1 MAEESEK
8 TSLKQLLQGM
18 NTPAVQFLQ
27 GTVISASPLKI
38 QMVNDENL
46 IIGPNIT
53 IVPWQLTDYETELTP
68 IEWFTDASSGGSG
81 EAAYAS
87 HSHSITGRKKVIIHN
102 SLKVGDKVHVLAF
115 NNGKQYFVLD
125 RVRKDA

>member
-1 MAEESEK
+1 MAEEGGK
-8 TSLKQLLQGM
+8 TSIKQLFQSM

-27 GTVISASPLKI
+27 GNVISASPLKI
-38 QMVNDENL
+38 QMANDEKL

-68 IEWFTDASSGGSG
+68 IEWFTDPASGRSG

-87 HSHSITGRKKVIIHN
+87 HSHPITGRKKVIIHN